1 VSGCSQNKSTKTENK
16 EDLSWLKA
24 SIQDIN
30 KDVDKQ
36 VIQEHLI
43 EMKDGS
49 KETTKTVYTLNKDS
63 SIVKVDSENIE
74 NPSDRMELVYH
85 IKGDKAD
92 LYMLN
97 PETKRMEVNKD
108 TPLGEDQ
115 KKSMLSKSLMDED
128 ISKYELLGEEKVY
141 GKDVLKIVY
150 HKKSNLS
157 LSEDPMVKE
166 MINEEIINKYSDLK
180 KAVENEKKKQ
190 LDIYYYVDKASKK
203 ILCNKSDSTDFS
215 IINYYMGGESGNP
228 PVKSENKITVKTDG
242 VGKIELPK
250 VE

>member
-1 VSGCSQNKSTKTENK
+1 MKKKILASILLLSLAVSGCSQNKSTKTENK

-85 IKGDKAD
+85 IKGRS
-92 LYMLN
+92 
-97 PETKRMEVNKD
+97 EEHT
-108 TPLGEDQ
+108 
-115 KKSMLSKSLMDED
+115 S
-128 ISKYELLGEEKVY
+128 ELQSRQYLVCR
-141 GKDVLKIVY
+141 L
-150 HKKSNLS
+150 L
-157 LSEDPMVKE
+157 L
-166 MINEEIINKYSDLK
+166 
-180 KAVENEKKKQ
+180 EKKKKE
-190 LDIYYYVDKASKK
+190 I
-203 ILCNKSDSTDFS
+203 
-215 IINYYMGGESGNP
+215 ENP
-228 PVKSENKITVKTDG
+228 I
-242 VGKIELPK
+242 
-250 VE
+250 